1 MTIKRRVTKLLV
13 GVLTI
18 GCLCVDT
25 VSIPSLADT
34 TEAVT
39 ASISERL
46 LLEDLQCSPVD
57 IEFSPDVT
65 TYRVVVPEDTEKIL
79 VSAQLADPSSIYR
92 VIGNNNLQP
101 GSNTVTVEV
110 EDLEGNTNVYEIQVI
125 VGEVTDTTALDTT
138 ETEETI
144 SSSDGQEVPSMAVIS
159 GAAETTVSPT
169 TAASSGDSSF
179 WDTVKLFLDDSS
191 HFTWMIGGI
200 GGLVVLLA
208 VVCIVLSL
216 RKTKGGTKKK
226 SASPE
231 DFGSADTSP
240 VSSVEQ
246 EKNNMQEEDL
256 SNLFEDLQTTLSK
269 EELKSETIQDGE
281 DSAKSGQETAKTEE
295 TNTEDDGD
303 PFEIVDIDKL

>member
-1 MTIKRRVTKLLV
+1 M
-13 GVLTI
+13 GVLTM
-18 GCLCVDT
+18 GCLCVGT

-39 ASISERL
+39 VSISEDL

-110 EDLEGNTNVYEIQVI
+110 EDLEGNTNVYQIQVI

-138 ETEETI
+138 ETEKPI
-144 SSSDGQEVPSMAVIS
+144 SSSNGQEAPSMAVVS

-169 TAASSGDSSF
+169 ASASSGDSSF
-179 WDTVKLFLDDSS
+179 WNTIKHFLDDSN

-200 GGLVVLLA
+200 GGLAVLLA

-216 RKTKGGTKKK
+216 RKTKGGSKKK
-226 SASPE
+226 SVSPE

-240 VSSVEQ
+240 VSSAQQ
-246 EKNNMQEEDL
+246 EKNNMRKEDI

-269 EELKSETIQDGE
+269 EESKSETIQEEG
-281 DSAKSGQETAKTEE
+281 DSAKSAQETADTEE

>member
-1 MTIKRRVTKLLV
+1 MTIKRRVTKLLM
-13 GVLTI
+13 GVLTM
-18 GCLCVDT
+18 GCLWVGT

-39 ASISERL
+39 VSISEDL

-110 EDLEGNTNVYEIQVI
+110 EDLEGNTNVYQIQVI

-138 ETEETI
+138 ETEKPI
-144 SSSDGQEVPSMAVIS
+144 SSSNGQEAPSMAVVS

-169 TAASSGDSSF
+169 ASASSGDSSF
-179 WDTVKLFLDDSS
+179 WNTIKHFLDDSN

-200 GGLVVLLA
+200 GGLAVLLA

-216 RKTKGGTKKK
+216 RKTKGGSKKK
-226 SASPE
+226 SVSPE

-240 VSSVEQ
+240 VSSAQQ
-246 EKNNMQEEDL
+246 EKNNMRKEDI

-269 EELKSETIQDGE
+269 EESKSETIQEEG
-281 DSAKSGQETAKTEE
+281 DSAKSAQETADTEE